1 MAIFAK
7 REREDEKRVTTD
19 HVLLLDYQIWLLVYP
34 PFTAVVLL
42 DLKDKEGLMT
52 SKSGG
57 GWTCWP

>member
-34 PFTAVVLL
+34 PYTAVVLL
-42 DLKDKEGLMT
+42 DLKGIA
-52 SKSGG
+52 
-57 GWTCWP
+57 